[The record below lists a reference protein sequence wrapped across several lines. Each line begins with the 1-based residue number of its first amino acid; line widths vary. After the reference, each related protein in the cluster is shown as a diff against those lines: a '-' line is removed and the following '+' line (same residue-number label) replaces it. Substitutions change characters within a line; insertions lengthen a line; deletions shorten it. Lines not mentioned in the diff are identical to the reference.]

1 MQVCDMD
8 KNTDQLGECGVPKS
22 CRFAG
27 STVHLNIG
35 IVLGNAYRN
44 EYYSGQKPSNGRV
57 ARISSGQK
65 NFLAESDRKRSQ
77 VMAYTIDQIEKHT
90 IVLRLA
96 VSIYKMN
103 EAELVM
109 LLDALADRRGAADE
123 LASDVLMKS
132 ISGKND
138 SVRRQMIIAKIFVLI
153 NQLDKNSL
161 LDRLAQLS
169 HPGFQWVR
177 EYPRLSCLLLID
189 FAAKG
194 KAYRSCI
201 RDISAKGMFIETSE

>member
-1 MQVCDMD
+1 
-8 KNTDQLGECGVPKS
+8 
-22 CRFAG
+22 
-27 STVHLNIG
+27 
-35 IVLGNAYRN
+35 
-44 EYYSGQKPSNGRV
+44 
-57 ARISSGQK
+57 
-65 NFLAESDRKRSQ
+65 
-77 VMAYTIDQIEKHT
+77 MAYTVDQIEKHT

-109 LLDALADRRGAADE
+109 LLDALADRHGATDE
-123 LASDVLMKS
+123 LASDALLKS

-138 SVRRQMIIAKIFVLI
+138 AVRRQMIIAKIFVSV
-153 NQLDKNSL
+153 NQLNKNSL
-161 LDRLAQLS
+161 LDRLAHLS
-169 HPGFQWVR
+169 DPRYRWVR

-201 RDISAKGMFIETSE
+201 RDISAKGMFIETSESFEKGQEVALCFTLSEANESMPFKVKGKVTRIYPDGIGVQYEKITYYQRQILNTLINKIN